1 MFGTHGGTYGGN
13 AVACAAAEATNGVIR
28 DGLLENATK
37 MGTSCWTV
45 CATFRTATHCWVTC
59 AGLGLMIGTSSRC
72 PHGSPAVDLAKQIIA
87 RCQAE
92 RLLLLSAG
100 TYGNTIRWI
109 PPLIVTPEQI
119 AWSLA
124 IFERAL
130 QAAG

>member
-1 MFGTHGGTYGGN
+1 M
-13 AVACAAAEATNGVIR
+13 IR

-37 MGTSCWTV
+37 MGTMLLDGLRDIQNRYPLLGDV
-45 CATFRTATHCWVTC
+45 R
-59 AGLGLMIGTSSRC
+59 GLGLMIGTEFTL
-72 PHGSPAVDLAKQIIA
+72 PDGSPAVDLAKQIIA

-130 QAAG
+130 QAVG